1 MVRKQYPNGNK
12 LRKMFIETA
21 SAYPNFE
28 VIQEG
33 TVSHIKVD
41 DDEYFVFFKCV
52 TPEGNPHPIEHQ
64 RAQLPQRPEF
74 NEVVKTN
81 IPFLFLGYD
90 MDNDVFVTWEPDKL
104 RARLNKKSYVS
115 FYSRLSIQESVVEG
129 EIKEETLSNGDK
141 FVLFKRTDIIPF
153 FQMID
158 EHFPELSKDSTG
170 KAAESP
176 TSLKSKNKGDVV
188 GKLSSISED
197 IKVKQCVDEM
207 ILENASNLEIVFAC
221 MNNFSVAYNKMQL
234 VDWNKILKDYISE
247 NPITEE

>member
-21 SAYPNFE
+21 STYSNFE

-129 EIKEETLSNGDK
+129 EIMEETLSNGDK
-141 FVLFKRTDIIPF
+141 FVLFKRVDIIPF

-158 EHFPELSKDSTG
+158 EHFPELSKASV
-170 KAAESP
+170 KEVAESP
-176 TSLKSKNKGDVV
+176 ASLKSKSKGDIV

-197 IKVKQCVDEM
+197 KNVKQFVDEM
-207 ILENASNLEIVFAC
+207 IQEDASNLEIVFAC
-221 MNNFSVAYNKMQL
+221 MNNFSVTYNKMQL
-234 VDWNKILKDYISE
+234 VDWNKILKEYISGK
-247 NPITEE
+247 

>member
-1 MVRKQYPNGNK
+1 MARKQYPNGIK

-21 SAYPNFE
+21 SASPQFE

-33 TVSHIKVD
+33 AVSHIKID
-41 DDEYFVFFKCV
+41 DEEYFVFFKCV

-90 MDNDVFVTWEPDKL
+90 VDNDVFVTWEPDKL

-141 FVLFKRTDIIPF
+141 FVLFKRVDIIPF

-158 EHFPELSKDSTG
+158 EHFPELSKVKTN
-170 KAAESP
+170 KVAESE
-176 TSLKSKNKGDVV
+176 TVLKSKHKGDIV

-197 IKVKQCVDEM
+197 TNVKKCVDEM
-207 ILENASNLEIVFAC
+207 IQEKASNLEIVFAC
-221 MNNFSVAYNKMQL
+221 MNNFSDPYNKMQL

-247 NPITEE
+247 ANF